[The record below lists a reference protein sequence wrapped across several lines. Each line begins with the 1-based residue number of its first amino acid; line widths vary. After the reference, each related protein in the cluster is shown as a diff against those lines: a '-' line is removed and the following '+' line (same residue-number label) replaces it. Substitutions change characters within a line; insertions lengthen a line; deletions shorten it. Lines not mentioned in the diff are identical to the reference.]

1 MEISYKEVDNM
12 DHIFETYMHIW
23 MIVMAANEMNIDIS
37 KDLLP
42 LKTYTGNNKYILDLK
57 EYCEV
62 NEML

>member
-1 MEISYKEVDNM
+1 M